1 MAYTGKAPYKK
12 AFYEKLIEAGVDEED
27 ADLLVHVDS
36 SLSGRVRTKW
46 DIVREE
52 GIPGLLRLIKSK
64 L

>member
-1 MAYTGKAPYKK
+1 MAYTGKDP
-12 AFYEKLIEAGVDEED
+12 YEKTVYERLIEAGFDEED
-27 ADLLVHVDS
+27 ANIFSTVGYGG
-36 SLSGRVRTKW
+36 GRVRTKW